1 MPRPSCYG
9 KLLKPLCVGRVMA
22 ASNSKTSKKSVVRLP
37 GSVTA
42 RIEALAVGESLA
54 EAIRF
59 VVDKGTPAAAQK
71 WQDETGRQWSVNVSR
86 VKKSLPGS
94 DFTVERM
101 TDFSREGALLCAV
114 VITRIT

>member
-1 MPRPSCYG
+1 
-9 KLLKPLCVGRVMA
+9 MA
-22 ASNSKTSKKSVVRLP
+22 ASKRSQKPAARIP

-42 RIEALAVGESLA
+42 RIEALAIGESLA
-54 EAIRF
+54 EAIRL

-71 WQDETGRQWSVNVSR
+71 WLDETGRQWTVNDNR

-94 DFTVERM
+94 NFTVERM

-114 VITRIT
+114 VITRIV